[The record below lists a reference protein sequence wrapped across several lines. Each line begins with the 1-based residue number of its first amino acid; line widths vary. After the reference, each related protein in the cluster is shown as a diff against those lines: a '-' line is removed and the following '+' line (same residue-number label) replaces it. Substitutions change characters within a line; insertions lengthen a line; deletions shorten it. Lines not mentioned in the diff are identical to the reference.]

1 MLAMLSRV
9 EVTERYPQVRA
20 QNSAWKSSIPSSQE
34 GAPERHVFL
43 VPLIVAQVQQAC
55 RITTLPLHTP
65 YTNLIYGEFSQKPQ
79 PSFGRAEDSHQASA
93 TCCTCPLFTAER
105 VVMGEEGGPVLR
117 GPVLALYL
125 SPESRGSQIH
135 LASLPFFRERHL
147 TQYSP

>member
-1 MLAMLSRV
+1 MLSRV
-9 EVTERYPQVRA
+9 EVAERYPQVRA
-20 QNSAWKSSIPSSQE
+20 QNSAWKSSTPSTQE

-43 VPLIVAQVQQAC
+43 SGASNCGSGTAGLWDYHP
-55 RITTLPLHTP
+55 PHTHIP
-65 YTNLIYGEFSQKPQ
+65 DSGEFSQKPQ

-93 TCCTCPLFTAER
+93 TCCACPLFTAER

-117 GPVLALYL
+117 GPVLAAYL

-135 LASLPFFRERHL
+135 LASIPFFRERNL